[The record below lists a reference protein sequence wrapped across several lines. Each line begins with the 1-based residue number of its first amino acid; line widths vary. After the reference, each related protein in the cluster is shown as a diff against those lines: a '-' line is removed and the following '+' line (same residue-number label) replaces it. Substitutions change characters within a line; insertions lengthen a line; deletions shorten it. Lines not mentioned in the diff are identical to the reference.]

1 MFFFYF
7 FFPPFCFISTPPN
20 SSGWKPSATSITLG
34 VTSANGI
41 ASARYNWDAAASAT
55 VGTVYI
61 NGTVISSPVGS
72 HQLYT
77 WAQDNAGN
85 TNTAG
90 PIGLYQYDDTNPSTV
105 TFTSLSPNPNNTGSH
120 LVNWTDST
128 DTQSGLVGYD
138 VWQSLNGG
146 AYQYQASTAAGV
158 SQWTAPGIDAGT
170 YTYQIVARD
179 NATRTSTSAPSV
191 AVIVDKTAPALASCA
206 AGADQGS
213 PTTAVTVRFTE
224 QLNGTPSDPTC
235 ASPAWSNK
243 SYSAIGTTTLKV
255 RTCDAAGNASAVT
268 TPAYAYTITSS
279 SPISFTFTPPNSSG
293 WKSSATSITLGVT
306 SANGIAS
313 ARYNWDAAASSTVGT
328 GYTNGTVIS
337 SPVGSHQLYA
347 WAQDNAGNTST
358 AGPISLY
365 QFDNSNP
372 SVVTFTS
379 LSPNPNNT
387 GSHLVNWTDATD
399 TYSGL
404 AGYDVYQSSGG
415 PYIYQAS
422 TSAGVSQWTAPG
434 IAAGTY
440 TYQIVARDQ
449 SDPPHTSTSL
459 PSVAVIVDKGI
470 PEVASCAPGDGTYQN
485 SVSVTCAAGADTG
498 SPTTAV
504 SVRYTVGATTP
515 ADPTCSSST
524 FTNPTVYSATRV
536 LKVRTC
542 DLVGNASSVTT
553 YTYTITASSPIN
565 FTFTPS
571 SSSGWKSSAT
581 SITLGVTSA
590 NGIASARYNW
600 DAAASSTVG
609 TVYTHNTAISSP
621 VGSHQLYAW
630 AQDNVGN
637 TNTAGPIGLYQFDN
651 SDPSVVTF
659 TSLSPNPNNTG
670 SHLVNWTDATD
681 TYSGLAGYDV
691 YQSSG
696 GPYIYQ
702 ASTVYNPLDP
712 PASSQWTAPGIAAG
726 TYTYQIVAREDAAR
740 TSTSLPSVAV
750 IVDKTAPAL
759 ASCAPGTGTYQ
770 NSVAVICTAGAD
782 QGSPTT
788 AVTVRFT
795 EQLNG
800 TPSDPTCASPAWS
813 NKSYSAIGTT
823 TLKVRTCDAAG

>member
-313 ARYNWDAAASSTVGT
+313 ARYNWDSAASAVVGT
-328 GYTNGTVIS
+328 VYTHNTVIS
-337 SPVGSHQLYA
+337 SPVGSHNLYT
-347 WAQDNAGNTST
+347 WAQDNVGNTNT
-358 AGPISLY
+358 AGPIGLY
-365 QFDNSNP
+365 QYDNSNP

-387 GSHLVNWTDATD
+387 GSHLVNWTDSTD

-404 AGYDVYQSSGG
+404 AGYDVYQSLNGG
-415 PYIYQAS
+415 AYNYQAS
-422 TSAGVSQWTAPG
+422 TSASTSQWTAPG

-449 SDPPHTSTSL
+449 SDTPHTSTSL
-459 PSVAVIVDKGI
+459 PSAAVV
-470 PEVASCAPGDGTYQN
+470 
-485 SVSVTCAAGADTG
+485 
-498 SPTTAV
+498 
-504 SVRYTVGATTP
+504 
-515 ADPTCSSST
+515 
-524 FTNPTVYSATRV
+524 
-536 LKVRTC
+536 
-542 DLVGNASSVTT
+542 
-553 YTYTITASSPIN
+553 
-565 FTFTPS
+565 
-571 SSSGWKSSAT
+571 
-581 SITLGVTSA
+581 
-590 NGIASARYNW
+590 
-600 DAAASSTVG
+600 
-609 TVYTHNTAISSP
+609 
-621 VGSHQLYAW
+621 
-630 AQDNVGN
+630 
-637 TNTAGPIGLYQFDN
+637 
-651 SDPSVVTF
+651 
-659 TSLSPNPNNTG
+659 
-670 SHLVNWTDATD
+670 
-681 TYSGLAGYDV
+681 
-691 YQSSG
+691 
-696 GPYIYQ
+696 
-702 ASTVYNPLDP
+702 
-712 PASSQWTAPGIAAG
+712 
-726 TYTYQIVAREDAAR
+726 
-740 TSTSLPSVAV
+740 
-750 IVDKTAPAL
+750 VDKTAPAL

-800 TPSDPTCASPAWS
+800 TPSDPTCASPASS

-823 TLKVRTCDAAG
+823 TLKVRTCDAAGNASAVTTPAYAYTITSSSPITFTFTPPSSSGWKSSATSITLGVTSANGIASARYNWDSPASATVGTVYTHNTVISSPVGSHNLYAWAQDNAGNTNTAGPIGLYQFDNSNPSVVTFTSLSPNPNNTGSHLVNWTDSTDTYSGLAGYDVYQSLNGGAYNYQASTSASTSQWTAPRIAAGTYTYQIVAPCP